1 MKNIMRKN
9 LFILAMVSFV
19 LILLTTFLFNHKNLK
34 LNDVKK
40 AEAIFI
46 YDGVNVSYILNTDDL
61 NLILNIFN
69 NKVSYRDNLSCGFS
83 SNIAIKFND
92 SCTLCFAC
100 DTCPVVYWKEEN
112 RYIDI
117 TESEKACLYNF
128 LNKHGFFFPCI

>member
-19 LILLTTFLFNHKNLK
+19 LILLTTFLFNHKKLK

-69 NKVSYRDNLSCGFS
+69 NKVSY
-83 SNIAIKFND
+83 
-92 SCTLCFAC
+92 
-100 DTCPVVYWKEEN
+100 
-112 RYIDI
+112 
-117 TESEKACLYNF
+117 
-128 LNKHGFFFPCI
+128 